1 MEVIFIFSKSNA
13 WAMVVKVHCAQLT
26 STTVIEKRSRKENKQ
41 LTLSNAHPLNLP
53 LLTWLHS

>member
-13 WAMVVKVHCAQLT
+13 WAMDVKVHFAQVTSLT
-26 STTVIEKRSRKENKQ
+26 AIEKRSRKENKQ

-53 LLTWLHS
+53 LLTWVHN